1 MSSSLHPTVADVTTR
16 IVQRSAPGRAEYL
29 RRIREAGGRGP
40 SRGRLACANLAH
52 GFAASDAP
60 AKAALRGRTKPNLAI
75 VSAYNDMLSAHQ
87 PFETFPATLKQ
98 AVIRAGGIAQ
108 FAGGVPA
115 MCDGITQ
122 GRDGMQALALQPR
135 RDRDVDRDRALPRHV
150 RRRADARR
158 LRQDRAGAA
167 HRRAVVRAP
176 PDGLRPGR
184 ADGLRA
190 PNGEKARIRQLYAEG
205 KVGRAELLEAEAGV
219 VPLRRHHV
227 LRHRELQPRC

>member
-87 PFETFPATLKQ
+87 PFEAFPATLKQ

-122 GRDGMQALALQPR
+122 GRDGMQLS
-135 RDRDVDRDRALPRHV
+135 
-150 RRRADARR
+150 
-158 LRQDRAGAA
+158 
-167 HRRAVVRAP
+167 
-176 PDGLRPGR
+176 
-184 ADGLRA
+184 
-190 PNGEKARIRQLYAEG
+190 LYS
-205 KVGRAELLEAEAGV
+205 LSLI
-219 VPLRRHHV
+219 HI
-227 LRHRELQPRC
+227 